1 IAPRAALRVAEGSS
15 PFATRPRALRARWR
29 ASSGVST
36 PTRPKAS
43 FRVLPAE
50 FRYWTTH
57 VRAPDGLARRAKPD
71 RSSSRYSVSRRTG
84 FKASTNRLVSLGK
97 AASAGAGRWSTW
109 RGHSGD
115 THGGKL
121 GQLPEFPRSRLYWRN
136 CCIQQAKSPS
146 GKLGKTWENVC
157 HCL

>member
-1 IAPRAALRVAEGSS
+1 MAPRAALRVAEGSS
-15 PFATRPRALRARWR
+15 PAATRPRVLRARWR

-36 PTRPKAS
+36 PTRPNAS

-71 RSSSRYSVSRRTG
+71 RSSSRYSVSRCTG

-97 AASAGAGRWSTW
+97 AASARAGR
-109 RGHSGD
+109 RVLLAGD
-115 THGGKL
+115 TPGTPTGESKSNIPSFPVHAHVGL
-121 GQLPEFPRSRLYWRN
+121 IAEFR
-136 CCIQQAKSPS
+136 K
-146 GKLGKTWENVC
+146 
-157 HCL
+157 